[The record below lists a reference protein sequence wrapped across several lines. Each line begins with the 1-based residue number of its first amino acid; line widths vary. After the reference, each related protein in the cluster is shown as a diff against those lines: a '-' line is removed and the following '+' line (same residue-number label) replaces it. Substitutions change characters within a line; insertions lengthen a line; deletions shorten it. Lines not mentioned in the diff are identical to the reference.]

1 MAFDGIVVSAV
12 IDELKKKILNS
23 KIDKIYQPE
32 KDEIIIQVHNLR
44 KNYKLLAS
52 ASSTNPRLYLTEYS
66 KSNPSNPPMFC
77 MLLRKHLLGGII
89 VDIKQCGLD
98 RTIIIDIQSYDEMGE
113 ITIKQLIVEIMGK
126 HSNIILIDKTS
137 ETIIDSVKRV
147 PLDVSRIRQVLPGLK
162 YEYPPMGD
170 KCDTLRSDRSQ
181 FLNKLQ
187 KADKNL
193 AVYKFLYTNFIGL
206 SPLISREICF
216 LANIDSNTYV
226 ASLSEQD
233 MENLY
238 NNFKMIVD
246 KVKKNDFT
254 PNIIKNSVNYE
265 VFDFHA
271 LEINQY
277 TNMIK
282 DFNPSMSN
290 ILDEYYHEKDLLDR
304 IGQKSISIKK
314 SIQTKLERSLNK
326 LSRQKEELLE
336 AKEREIFKIYGD
348 LISANIHKIKKGLD
362 NIELENFYSENLEKL
377 IVPLDPKLSASENA
391 QKNYKKYAKL
401 KNAYKLLEE
410 QIPQT
415 EEEVHYLENILV
427 SIENCTELQEL
438 EEIKEELIN
447 EGYIKGN
454 SKNRKKNIN
463 KTASK
468 PHHYIS
474 ADGYHIYVGKNNKQ
488 NDFLTLKLSAKDDIW
503 LHTKNI
509 PGSHVII
516 KTENKI
522 VPDTT
527 LYEASCLA
535 AFNSKARQSQNVP
548 VDYTERKYVKK
559 PKGSK
564 PGMVIYENNNTIYV
578 TPKREEVE
586 KIKRIDD

>member
-12 IDELKKKILNS
+12 IDELKEKILNS

-32 KDEIIIQVHNLR
+32 KDEIIIQVHNLG

-66 KSNPSNPPMFC
+66 KSNPNNPPMFC
-77 MLLRKHLLGGII
+77 MLLRKHLQGGII
-89 VDIKQCGLD
+89 VDINQHGLD
-98 RTIIIDIQSYDEMGE
+98 RTIILDIQAYDEMGE
-113 ITIKQLIVEIMGK
+113 ITVKQLIVEIMGK

-137 ETIIDSVKRV
+137 EIIIDSVKRV
-147 PLDVSRIRQVLPGLK
+147 PLDISRIRQVLPGLK

-170 KCDTLRSDRSQ
+170 KSDTLKTDRNQ
-181 FLNKLQ
+181 FLNKLHE
-187 KADKNL
+187 ANKNL

-216 LANIDSNTYV
+216 LANIDSDTYV

-233 MENLY
+233 IENLY
-238 NNFKMIVD
+238 TNFKIIVD
-246 KVKKNDFT
+246 KVKENDFV
-254 PNIIKNSVNYE
+254 PNIIKNSINYE

-282 DFNPSMSN
+282 DFNSSMSK
-290 ILDEYYHEKDLLDR
+290 ILDEYYYKKDLLDR

-326 LSRQKEELLE
+326 LSRQKEELFE

-348 LISANIHKIKKGLD
+348 LISANIHRIKKGFD

-391 QKNYKKYAKL
+391 QRNYKKYAKL

-438 EEIKEELIN
+438 EEIKEELIS
-447 EGYIKGN
+447 EGYIKGTF
-454 SKNRKKNIN
+454 KNKKKNIN

-468 PHHYIS
+468 PHHYVS
-474 ADGYHIYVGKNNKQ
+474 TDGYHIYVGKNNKQ

-516 KTENKI
+516 KTENRI
-522 VPDTT
+522 VPEKT

-586 KIKRIDD
+586 KIKSVDD